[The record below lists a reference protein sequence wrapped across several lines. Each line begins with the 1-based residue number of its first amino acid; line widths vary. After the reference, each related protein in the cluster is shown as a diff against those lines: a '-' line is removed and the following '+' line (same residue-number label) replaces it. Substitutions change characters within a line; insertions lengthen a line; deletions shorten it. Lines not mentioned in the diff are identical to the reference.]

1 MRVGFDMTPAVLA
14 LAGVGRYTTEL
25 SGALGR
31 IAGVELERLGFTG
44 LGGGDPVRRG
54 ADRVAR
60 NVAYYP
66 VMLSRQAS
74 RRRVDLVHC
83 PGPVA
88 VVRTAQP
95 LVLTVHD
102 MLPWRYPET
111 YGRMA
116 LARQRL
122 LVTRVARSASRIL
135 VGAEYTRR
143 DVVEHL
149 GVSARRVEVV
159 PLGVDGRF
167 NRMET
172 DPSQLAHRFG
182 IPPGPFV
189 LWVGTLE
196 PRKNLSSLLRAFAL
210 VRRRAPQ
217 VSLVLVGEWGLADAE
232 VERDL
237 DQLGRSVIRP
247 GFVTDEEL
255 AVLYS
260 ATTCFVFPS
269 LYEGF
274 GLPPL
279 EAMACGA
286 PVIAS
291 DRSSIPE
298 VVGDG
303 GMLVDPVDT
312 DALADAIESVVLD
325 PARAEELRRA
335 GLARA
340 RQFTW
345 ARSAEM
351 TLQTYRAAL
360 ADPH

>member
-1 MRVGFDMTPAVLA
+1 MTPAVLA
-14 LAGVGRYTTEL
+14 IAGVGRYTTEL
-25 SGALGR
+25 AGALAR
-31 IAGVELERLGFTG
+31 TPGVELERLGFPG
-44 LGGGDPVRRG
+44 LGDGDPVRRR
-54 ADRVAR
+54 ATRVAR
-60 NVAYYP
+60 SLAYYP
-66 VMLSRQAS
+66 VTLSRQAA
-74 RRRVDLVHC
+74 RRRVELVHC

-88 VVRTAQP
+88 ALRTGLP
-95 LVLTVHD
+95 LVLTIHD
-102 MLPWRYPET
+102 MLPWRYPEMF
-111 YGRMA
+111 GRVA
-116 LARQRL
+116 VARQRL
-122 LVTRVARSASRIL
+122 LVGRVARSADRIL

-143 DVVEHL
+143 DVVEYL
-149 GVSARRVEVV
+149 DVSPRRVEVV
-159 PLGVDGRF
+159 PHGVDARF
-167 NRMET
+167 TPRQT
-172 DPSQLAHRFG
+172 DPLRLAHRFG

-196 PRKNLSSLLRAFAL
+196 PRKNLASLLRAFAL
-210 VRRRAPQ
+210 VRRRAPET
-217 VSLVLVGEWGLADAE
+217 SLVLVGEWGLADAE

-255 AVLYS
+255 SILYS

-291 DRSSIPE
+291 DRSSMPE

-303 GMLVDPVDT
+303 GLLVDPTDT
-312 DALADAIESVVLD
+312 DALADAIESVVLS
-325 PARAEELRRA
+325 PERAAELRRA

-340 RQFTW
+340 REFTW
-345 ARSAEM
+345 ARTASLTVA
-351 TLQTYRAAL
+351 TYRAAL